1 MNKTLKAFGLFLL
14 CSLALPMLTGC
25 EEDDYESRVPVFE
38 GFLVTPA
45 QPKGGDSVVFEAV
58 QSQIGH
64 LLYRADYTW
73 TIRFNPGTG
82 GGEARDTVIKRRVVY
97 DNNPANPKMGFKLKD
112 HEKGGLSAT
121 FEAEYSY
128 SGHAGQL
135 ISGGNYNNLVQGHVG
150 QINAVSSS
158 QLYGICR
165 GSTGS
170 ITVNPK

>member
-1 MNKTLKAFGLFLL
+1 MNKTLKAFGLFL

-73 TIRFNPGTG
+73 TIRFSPGTG
-82 GGEARDTVIKRRVVY
+82 GGVARDTVIKRRVVY
-97 DNNPANPKMGFKLKD
+97 DNNPANPKVGFKLKD
-112 HEKGGLSAT
+112 HEIGSLSAT
-121 FEAEYSY
+121 LVAEYSY
-128 SGHAGQL
+128 SGQAGQL
-135 ISGGNYNNLVQGHVG
+135 ISGGTYNNPTQGHVG
-150 QINAVSSS
+150 KITAVSSS
-158 QLYGICR
+158 LLYGTCR
-165 GSTGS
+165 GTTGS
-170 ITVNPK
+170 ITVKPK